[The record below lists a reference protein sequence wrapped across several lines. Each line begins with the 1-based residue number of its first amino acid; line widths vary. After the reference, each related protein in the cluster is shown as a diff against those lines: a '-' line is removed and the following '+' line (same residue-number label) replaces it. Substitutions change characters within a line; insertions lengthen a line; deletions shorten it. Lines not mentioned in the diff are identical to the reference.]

1 MAQKLPRRIPAPP
14 PGKSL
19 PSRPP
24 PGKGGGK
31 KGC

>member
-14 PGKSL
+14 PGKSM
-19 PSRPP
+19 PPKP